1 MVLNIFDPRTGQT
14 VRITV
19 SDNLTVERHTGTIT
33 ASKPVEHRSNNH
45 RQDRP
50 LVLPFDPHFG
60 SRLNSDS
67 PYRSDFDE
75 RLWAVT

>member
-1 MVLNIFDPRTGQT
+1 MVLDIFDPRTGQT
-14 VRITV
+14 VRIPV
-19 SDNLTVERHTGTIT
+19 PDNLTDERHTGTIT

-50 LVLPFDPHFG
+50 PVPSFDPHFG
-60 SRLNSDS
+60 SRPNSDR
-67 PYRSDFDE
+67 PYRSDLDE